1 MLPTG
6 SGNSLLST
14 CISYPDMHKATVI
27 VFWFSGLSEEKIGV
41 GGWFLF
47 LFFILHV
54 ISYHGNTMNLFKS
67 EDPYNNTMTKVSEIL

>member
-1 MLPTG
+1 M
-6 SGNSLLST
+6 SGIGQ
-14 CISYPDMHKATVI
+14 ISGHGNK

-54 ISYHGNTMNLFKS
+54 ISYHGNTKS